1 MPQKIAIVTG
11 GRKGIGRAC
20 AEKLHTDGYRV
31 IVTGRNADAPM
42 DDTGIDYVPC
52 DNLSILAIRSLA
64 DKIFSQFGGWM
75 CLSTMQAS
83 HRKSASICWKP
94 QRKASIS
101 CWIPT

>member
-42 DDTGIDYVPC
+42 DDTGIDYVPVT
-52 DNLSILAIRSLA
+52 IFQ
-64 DKIFSQFGGWM
+64 FSQFVLWQTKYSPNSAGWM

>member
-64 DKIFSQFGGWM
+64 DKIFSQFGRVDVLVNNAGIGDKQMAITRCSDEWWR
-75 CLSTMQAS
+75 Q
-83 HRKSASICWKP
+83 
-94 QRKASIS
+94 

>member
-42 DDTGIDYVPC
+42 DDTGIDYVP
-52 DNLSILAIRSLA
+52 
-64 DKIFSQFGGWM
+64 
-75 CLSTMQAS
+75 
-83 HRKSASICWKP
+83 
-94 QRKASIS
+94 
-101 CWIPT
+101 